1 MFPPLNS
8 FGRFCL
14 HSLVKD
20 HYQQLTSFSVG
31 EDKERRTVVCHQ
43 AVVAEHALQNAHHTS
58 LGLPKI
64 QSESTS
70 IVQNVENDLTVPSDD
85 NEIKF
90 EERGSSNLGKSKVHR
105 RPDRAVYAPPG
116 ARRKPVGQNQM
127 ITADSVN
134 MVDVCVLALVDCP
147 SLEIPTH
154 KRVAYLINKYK
165 LIDLMVGLVSQ

>member
-1 MFPPLNS
+1 M
-8 FGRFCL
+8 
-14 HSLVKD
+14 
-20 HYQQLTSFSVG
+20 
-31 EDKERRTVVCHQ
+31 VCHQ

-134 MVDVCVLALVDCP
+134 MVDVCVSTCRLPQLGDP
-147 SLEIPTH
+147 NTQ
-154 KRVAYLINKYK
+154 RVAYLINKYK
-165 LIDLMVGLVSQ
+165 LIDLMVGLVTQ